1 VSGFFRLEF
10 PVLFSL
16 LKLRYIFRRDS
27 ISNVIRITHLYSF
40 YLALHFSFC
49 IYKYHIYI
57 NTPKVLAMR
66 VLYKLFFIVSSL
78 DLRFLKID
86 LSDQK
91 ELN

>member
-1 VSGFFRLEF
+1 
-10 PVLFSL
+10 
-16 LKLRYIFRRDS
+16 
-27 ISNVIRITHLYSF
+27 
-40 YLALHFSFC
+40 
-49 IYKYHIYI
+49 
-57 NTPKVLAMR
+57 MR